1 MLKAFEEVFDHPA
14 PIMLSDAKKKQITQS
29 LFLNPN
35 VINDLREAADDTE
48 LIYDEEEIMRIV
60 HEVQNDR

>member
-1 MLKAFEEVFDHPA
+1 M
-14 PIMLSDAKKKQITQS
+14 
-29 LFLNPN
+29 NPK

-48 LIYDEEEIMRIV
+48 LIYDEKEIMRIV